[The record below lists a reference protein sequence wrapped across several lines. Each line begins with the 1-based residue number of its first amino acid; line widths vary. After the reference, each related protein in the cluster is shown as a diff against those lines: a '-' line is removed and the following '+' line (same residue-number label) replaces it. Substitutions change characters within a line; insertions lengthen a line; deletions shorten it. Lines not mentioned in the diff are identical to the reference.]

1 MLLCY
6 IFIIYIVIINYI
18 YNIYLYK
25 LLICI
30 FSGQYYRKDDTSYRN
45 RPSSR
50 TDSDYRRYSSSP
62 ILDYTAYIELLDPS
76 ESMKFFVLLYV

>member
-1 MLLCY
+1 MLY
-6 IFIIYIVIINYI
+6 V
-18 YNIYLYK
+18 YNIYCNNKLYSYK
-25 LLICI
+25 LHICI
-30 FSGQYYRKDDTSYRN
+30 FSGQYYRKDDTNYRN

-76 ESMKFFVLLYV
+76 ESMKFFVLL